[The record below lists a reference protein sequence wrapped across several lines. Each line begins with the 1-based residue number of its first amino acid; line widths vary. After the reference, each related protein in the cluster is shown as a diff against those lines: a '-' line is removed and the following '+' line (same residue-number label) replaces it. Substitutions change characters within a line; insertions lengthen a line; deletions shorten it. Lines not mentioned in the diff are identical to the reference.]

1 MTEHKI
7 MEGFISLLLLFLFIP
22 AIVFPLSCGGWV
34 LALKLKG
41 RCIRNPFSIIDVI
54 TPVVCILLWGWM
66 DTMFLVVHKRMG
78 NLFEIVGLGGVWAL
92 LFVIRLL
99 VLFTHSE
106 RKTTLVWW
114 GDVGVMI
121 LTVISV
127 FVIPIAI
134 E

>member
-1 MTEHKI
+1 
-7 MEGFISLLLLFLFIP
+7 
-22 AIVFPLSCGGWV
+22 
-34 LALKLKG
+34 
-41 RCIRNPFSIIDVI
+41 
-54 TPVVCILLWGWM
+54 
-66 DTMFLVVHKRMG
+66 MFLVVHKRMG